1 MAKETRAELWIGADH
16 QFIFTVLNAS
26 SAAAVDITGWAL
38 SWMVKRQAKDT
49 DATKLLQ
56 MTTALGSIA
65 ISGTYAAAPEAN
77 TQVATVTVADT
88 DTDAIAPGLYRYE
101 LKRTDGG
108 LEAPLAYGAIL
119 FRQGVHRT

>member
-16 QFIFTVLNAS
+16 QFIFTILNDDED
-26 SAAAVDITGWAL
+26 AAVDITGWAL
-38 SWMVKRQAKDT
+38 SWMVKRHAR
-49 DATKLLQ
+49 DADASKLLQ
-56 MTTALGSIA
+56 MTTALGTIV

-88 DTDAIAPGLYRYE
+88 DTDAIAPGLYQYE
-101 LKRTDGG
+101 LKRTDAT